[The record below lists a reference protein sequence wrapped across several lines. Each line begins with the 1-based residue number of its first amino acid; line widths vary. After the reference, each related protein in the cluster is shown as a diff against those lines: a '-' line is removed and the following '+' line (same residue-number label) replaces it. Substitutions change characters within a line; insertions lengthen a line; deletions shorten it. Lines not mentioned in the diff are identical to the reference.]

1 MLAVKSL
8 HWLLDMIHRR
18 GRLIEPFEWLQILG
32 SSLHESRH
40 RRRFDLLGLMP
51 EAEPEASSS
60 LIRNCQTRM
69 WSYFGRDDVSIAPND
84 LAALLVLGLAVWT
97 GPAMYRA

>member
-1 MLAVKSL
+1 MKSL

-18 GRLIEPFEWLQILG
+18 GRLLEIEPFEWLQILG
-32 SSLHESRH
+32 SSLQESRH
-40 RRRFDLLGLMP
+40 RRWFDLLELLP
-51 EAEPEASSS
+51 EVEPEASSS
-60 LIRNCQTRM
+60 LTRNCQTRM

-84 LAALLVLGLAVWT
+84 LPALLVLGLAVWT